1 MIDELGEE
9 FRIDHLLKMHAE
21 LQQEIPN
28 VPDLKKDFE
37 SPEMSLLNFVYY
49 VNELK
54 QTNAED
60 IFS

>member
-1 MIDELGEE
+1 
-9 FRIDHLLKMHAE
+9 MHAE